1 MKEINIYRVRKS
13 FENIKS
19 QKGAYFRFD
28 VAVKVADKY
37 RLNVYDGRGRL
48 LYKHEKSPLRK
59 N

>member
-48 LYKHEKSPLRK
+48 LYKHEKSPL
-59 N
+59 